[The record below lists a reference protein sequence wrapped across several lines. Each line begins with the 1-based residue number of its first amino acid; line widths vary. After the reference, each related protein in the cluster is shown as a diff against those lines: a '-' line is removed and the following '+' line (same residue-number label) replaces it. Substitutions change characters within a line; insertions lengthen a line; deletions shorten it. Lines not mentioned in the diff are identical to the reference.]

1 MSSARTPNSIRP
13 SPASEELF
21 EMMQE
26 QREIQRE
33 ILTETLQARENGQI
47 LESGRTICN
56 SPLQVHGPLA
66 RFPTAVDLQRC
77 PVSSGGAW
85 HTHVTPAEIRSP
97 QNSLPDISAVLFE
110 QLDVIAVVGTESA
123 EYLMSAADP
132 ESARDELRD
141 AIGEDVQ
148 SPSDVVDAIESGRI
162 APQQARRRVHQR
174 LSALFTTVPTGF
186 SDMTVSESGP
196 EPVGASQPYEAV
208 ELQMSQQDV
217 PYHDLM
223 TNPNGIN
230 LVASEMGRQAE
241 RLSGEKIP
249 GDISGTATGAAVGT
263 IVGTLVDRIL
273 FD

>member
-21 EMMQE
+21 DLMQE
-26 QREIQRE
+26 QDEIQRE

-47 LESGRTICN
+47 LESGRTMCN

-66 RFPTAVDLQRC
+66 RFPTAVDLHRC

-85 HTHVTPAEIRSP
+85 HTHVTPDQIRSP
-97 QNSLPDISAVLFE
+97 ENSLPDIAAVLFE

-123 EYLMSAADP
+123 EYLLSADDP
-132 ESARDELRD
+132 DAARDELRD

-162 APQQARRRVHQR
+162 APQQARRRVRQR
-174 LSALFTTVPTGF
+174 LSPLFTTVTTGF
-186 SDMTVSESGP
+186 TEMSVSDAGP
-196 EPVGASQPYEAV
+196 EPVAASQPYEAV
-208 ELQMSQQDV
+208 ELQMAQQDV
-217 PYHDLM
+217 AYHDLM
-223 TNPNGIN
+223 TNPHGVN

-241 RLSGEKIP
+241 QMSGEKIP

-263 IVGTLVDRIL
+263 IVGTIVDRIL